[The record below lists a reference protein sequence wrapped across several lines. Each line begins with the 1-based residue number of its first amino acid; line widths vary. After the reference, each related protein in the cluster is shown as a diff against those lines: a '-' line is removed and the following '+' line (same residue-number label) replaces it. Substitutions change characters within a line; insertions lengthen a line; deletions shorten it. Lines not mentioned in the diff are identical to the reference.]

1 MKAKPSFLV
10 SHCSTLVSSP
20 PEKQQ
25 HCLPQGPSFRI
36 SGAQLD
42 AWATLNP
49 PALQQSPALMLPC
62 QGGGSSLCL
71 LCICQLPGEG
81 FHYLGSLTCPNSHFQ
96 PSLHKRWGTKLIP
109 GTVTTLQLSDQELK
123 IQDTVTWQVCT
134 SSVLENTGC
143 FLALLQQYLLHQTFT
158 SISIKS
164 HELDNFVSDSKSAE
178 PNKNTT
184 QRAKF

>member
-1 MKAKPSFLV
+1 MCFFFSLYFFKLRGKASEPALCLATNFQASYNFGVVSFLVKAKPSFLV

-42 AWATLNP
+42 AWARLNP
-49 PALQQSPALMLPC
+49 QALQQSPALMLPC

-109 GTVTTLQLSDQELK
+109 GAVTTLPLSDQELK
-123 IQDTVTWQVCT
+123 IQDTATWQVCT
-134 SSVLENTGC
+134 SSVL
-143 FLALLQQYLLHQTFT
+143 
-158 SISIKS
+158 
-164 HELDNFVSDSKSAE
+164 
-178 PNKNTT
+178 
-184 QRAKF
+184 